1 MVVIPPAPL
10 TYEIR
15 SVRRDIAA
23 GAGRALLIF
32 GVGTADEKG
41 SVSML
46 INLVIGLIIL
56 GILLLLINK
65 YIPMDGR
72 IKQIINVVIVV
83 GAVLWA
89 LQAFGVF
96 AMGGPLMPLIVVL
109 VVLGFLLWLINTHIP
124 MDGTIKKIVNVVVLV
139 VAILA
144 VLQAFGLIPRFY
156 AMGSASTLRAVPA
169 MVVR

>member
-1 MVVIPPAPL
+1 
-10 TYEIR
+10 
-15 SVRRDIAA
+15 
-23 GAGRALLIF
+23 
-32 GVGTADEKG
+32 
-41 SVSML
+41 ML

-109 VVLGFLLWLINTHIP
+109 IVLGFLLWLINTHIP

-156 AMGSASTLRAVPA
+156 AISDSSMLRAITAV
-169 MVVR
+169 VVR

>member
-1 MVVIPPAPL
+1 MCTV
-10 TYEIR
+10 
-15 SVRRDIAA
+15 
-23 GAGRALLIF
+23 
-32 GVGTADEKG
+32 
-41 SVSML
+41 L
-46 INLVIGLIIL
+46 INLVIGLVIL

-65 YIPMDGR
+65 YVPMDGR

-96 AMGGPLMPLIVVL
+96 AMGGPLMSLIVVL

-124 MDGTIKKIVNVVVLV
+124 MDGRIKNIVNVVVLV

-144 VLQAFGLIPRFY
+144 VLQAFGIIPQFH
-156 AMGSASTLRAVPA
+156 AIGGASMLRDMSFA